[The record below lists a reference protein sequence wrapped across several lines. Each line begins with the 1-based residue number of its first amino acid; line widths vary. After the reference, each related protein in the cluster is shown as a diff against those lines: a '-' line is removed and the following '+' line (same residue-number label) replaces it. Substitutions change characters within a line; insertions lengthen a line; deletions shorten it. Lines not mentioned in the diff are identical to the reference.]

1 MKVLYRLFGLIYGT
15 QQLIVRRFSPSGISI
30 LICLI
35 GAALIGIDTKQTMAY
50 QVFTFLLAVLLIA
63 ISFSLVFK
71 VRLTV
76 QRHLPRFATV
86 GVKVSYRLTI
96 FNKTKKIQRGLS
108 FIEEIRQ
115 PKFSFAE
122 FKQIIK
128 QKSVKKS
135 VKSLSYIYLQWL
147 KAIARKRK
155 AQVNAIALS
164 SLKPNTETVVKG
176 EITPTHRGIVRLE
189 AVSFLRPDPVNVFN
203 AV

>member
-96 FNKTKKIQRGLS
+96 FN
-108 FIEEIRQ
+108 
-115 PKFSFAE
+115 
-122 FKQIIK
+122 
-128 QKSVKKS
+128 
-135 VKSLSYIYLQWL
+135 
-147 KAIARKRK
+147 
-155 AQVNAIALS
+155 
-164 SLKPNTETVVKG
+164 
-176 EITPTHRGIVRLE
+176 
-189 AVSFLRPDPVNVFN
+189 
-203 AV
+203 